1 MHLWGLRG
9 FDQGTGVSDR
19 FHSAAQSFGGTA
31 LLELHLSQLKDLS
44 EPPADDVKLEE
55 WLQERHDE
63 HFQCGE
69 EGQWEPKGEGRW
81 EPKAAFSVV
90 LADLVAARPPRLT
103 PQLLEM
109 VCLGGEDFI
118 GLTNLMALG
127 SHSAADVDAR
137 HTGLVNLT
145 MWAQEVVLQT
155 LEQSE
160 TSPDAPD
167 PSDDGYGLQVLAE
180 ELERVIREG
189 TAMLASSAERLTA
202 AVAEAVSEQVRV
214 VLVSGA
220 RDAAVR
226 GKPKAVAALAAC
238 NSVLD
243 GVEESLRGVDAAAA
257 ACLPLLQLTSK
268 LLRALSMPFPDA
280 IVESVIDRALH
291 ELDQAECSVETRLQK
306 RLADALSAES
316 FVNELRV
323 AFLGLIKRP
332 ASEDAHGVA
341 RRELMQLA
349 IKLDAEVARVA
360 QNEVERCMENEERC
374 ADEDVAVSECAAA
387 CEHLLRAHVRP
398 PLGKAHARVSGE
410 ARGRSSGILRQIAGT
425 EPAASWTEEGRE
437 AWEEGVMPTTASK
450 GLNLRALAQAQAAV
464 VAKDSLV
471 AGGKGLMETVKDRV
485 REMTVKTQEQLAEWV
500 DRCTGDLGDV
510 ATSALGD
517 TCGALLAP
525 ALGLL
530 GEVVKGRTNKLTTHT
545 WQVREVAMLGA
556 LRALDALRHAA
567 AALHDDAAAAG
578 GSARADVQADVR
590 AVRKELQAAVLVRLS
605 LERTPSVQ
613 ALQRQGEALAAELN
627 VPLRAVCDLG
637 AQGGDGDALLAN
649 QLKDVG
655 GTLEE
660 LRKAMEGERESRAK
674 REREEE
680 RERLAAI
687 ERHEAW
693 AQAEHVV
700 RKTIDAQLLEL
711 EEAQKAV
718 ALEPDLLQKQLL
730 LVRCRGIH
738 AALAQSSRNVN
749 DIGTGIGVVVGFLT
763 TVNDKL
769 DVVNG
774 SLNALQS
781 SVRELGADLRRMVG
795 QPVLEALAEQ
805 RSKRLAQCQE
815 LRREVYIATDGVGP
829 GDDGKFLVSE
839 SNEPK
844 DLLKAVKTELL
855 ESKEVSLLLLSGP
868 AGSGKSTFVRHLEV
882 YLEMEYVEQTRGERG
897 ELVLVKVSLPTL
909 KNPMADLFREA
920 LARGYG
926 LREAQ
931 IHELRDLARAGTVRL
946 IFLLDAYDELP
957 SQCLFKNLYMSN
969 NLEQYRAHVEGDTPP
984 AYPKVIIT
992 TRTEL
997 LSRAAEYR
1005 HAFVPME
1012 MDKPARAT
1020 VEKADASFLEL
1031 RITPFGSKVDAY
1043 IHAKVALDV
1052 RRELERQVGALAP
1065 LSKDAAEALR
1075 AGAGALWRHD
1085 ALKEGFGGDLLDA
1098 ACAAVTAPG
1107 GRSESLER
1115 VTRYMRQVPHDLRLL
1130 PSWPVVWV
1138 LAGARAETPLGLEQ
1152 TLKGFCEG
1160 LARAETGKIW
1170 LHRDYRDAFDAI
1182 PELKELT
1189 TTPFMVEIVMEILP
1203 KLEETRSTDA
1213 SIKAK
1218 LMLLLEDDAVQMVWG
1233 CISRWCGLSDSVLLQ
1248 VQAALEGG
1256 SDQAPGQGLENLK
1269 KLEEEVVQMLKG
1281 QDILLNQPKL
1291 VELGWEQLRA
1301 TGLVSGPMRR
1311 RGVGSDG
1318 STAAPDAS
1326 MDALAGPAAEADWI
1340 LDEAVEEVIQEE
1352 EGRLLEGTIC
1362 KVGILYLLK
1371 SALCRRKVRAS
1382 RIYAMF
1388 ARMYVQREAR
1398 KAVTQGAYDADTVER
1413 EGAQYAQR
1421 LALTMVAENV
1431 TKVPLRSDSELFHE
1445 ESIWDPFLQDG
1456 GELRE
1461 TVQKAAPVRCE
1472 GGMLTFI
1479 HKTELMARYGDAP
1492 QPVGA
1497 ATQGGVKGSKEAEHE
1512 KREEADKA
1520 TLLTAAAE
1528 GDMVE
1533 MLRELVDKG
1542 AEVDAEDGKGRTA
1555 LTVALAFGQ
1564 EAAARALL
1572 EAGAGVN
1579 AGTGQRPLHAT
1590 AKKGMVEMVRE
1601 LVDKGA
1607 EVDAEDGEVRTA
1619 LTVALAFGQEAAA
1632 RALLEAGAGV
1642 NAGTGQR
1649 PLHAVAKKG
1658 MEEMVREL
1666 AGKGAEVDAEDG
1678 EGRTALTVAVAFGQE
1693 AAARALLARS
1703 KLQPSVR
1710 LISTAPFTV
1719 IPNHPASG
1727 GAPSAEPEKNA
1738 AKNAAPLGAGHAR
1751 HTERPVD
1758 PIAAQ
1763 SPAKDRE
1770 RSNAQ
1775 LVNAER
1781 PVDPIATQS
1790 PAKDRERS
1798 NAQLVNTEN
1807 RVDGQGGVK
1816 KAESADNAAAAKG
1829 GVPTEQRQPIDAT
1842 NSTNGQQGLEKEA
1855 AGKVVSAKAQGQE
1868 ALRVLM
1874 GEVCAGTLPHTLS
1887 LGQPEEAAQTLAR
1900 LHAALGHRE
1909 ILTEVVMLPL
1919 LDGLFTATRH
1929 CAGNAALLGRLAC
1942 LLRCVHRLLL
1952 MTMQLDVG
1960 GDLKKKRAQWKAEAD
1975 KLRRLCVSR
1984 FNSAAQICG
1993 GTALLELH
2001 LSQMQLTQI
2010 HAHELSSEVVSA
2022 VANVTVGAVKAVL
2035 VGSYGTLVKG
2045 LGQAVSAGVDAVN
2058 QQLSQTCFAQLKAL
2072 SEPPVDDVELE
2083 RWLRELHDVHF
2094 KYGEEG
2100 QWEPKGEGRWEPK
2113 AAFSVVLAD
2122 LVAARP
2128 PRLTPQLLETVCLG
2142 GEDFIGLSNLMAFG
2156 SHSSADMDARHAGL
2170 VNLTMWA
2177 QEVVL
2182 HAVEESETNQ
2192 DAPDQAADT
2201 EQWSSTDDSWRD
2213 GYGLQVLA
2221 EELERVIQES
2231 TAKLASAADQLTA
2244 AVVEGVSK
2252 QVQDVLVPGARDAA
2266 VRGKPKAVAA
2276 LAACNSVL
2284 DGVEESLWGVHG
2296 AAVACQLL
2304 LQLTSK
2310 LLRAFTMPLPDAL
2323 AGGLIGRA
2331 LHELDPEVCSDVE
2344 TRLQKRLTAAL
2355 RAESFVRELSDV
2367 LAVTQTSGCASTS
2380 STLQLGARPAA
2391 PSDEVTE
2398 PSPRD
2403 AVKDSLTWLLSEDVL
2418 AEVRPLLGTLQ
2429 AFLGLIK
2436 GPASK
2441 DSHEDARRE
2450 LMKLAIELDDKVV
2463 LMAREEVE
2471 RCMENEGRCAQEGVA
2486 APGQHEAESLVGRL
2500 LEGFPKAV
2508 SEWLVPALGII
2519 RQKLLQ
2525 SVPSEGE
2532 NSKTSSLPSGLIDAI
2547 AYVDAGMATLEQVS
2561 ECSVACKDLLRTHV
2575 RPPLSKARAYLSGE
2589 ARGNTGGWVP
2599 SFFTSRTKRPQASN
2613 SRAQEEEPAQVWHDL
2628 QLALSGLDW
2637 ILHKITGTELTASQ
2651 AEKGRN
2657 AWQDSMR
2664 LLTNAAECGW
2674 TSLMA
2679 PQSSEE
2685 EVPPQ
2690 HAAHESASRRMLQVT
2705 AAFLQLSLHLKRARA
2720 LAGSLQGASRRLNL
2734 RALAQAQPQN
2744 VAKDSLVKA
2753 KEALLE
2759 TVKDRVR
2766 EMTVEAQKQL
2776 ADWADRC
2783 TGDFADDVATSA
2795 LGDTCGALLAPALG
2809 LLGEVVNERTNGLAA
2824 HMWRV
2829 REVAMVGALRA
2840 LDALRDDAAG
2850 IHDDAALHDDAA
2862 AAAAAGGSARADE
2875 PADIRAVRKELQA
2888 AVVVRL
2894 SLERRP
2900 SVQAL
2905 QRNGE
2910 ALAAELNAP
2919 LRVASNVL
2927 GGNGREQLP
2936 SKMEG
2941 VENKLD
2947 ELRKTIEGERESRAK
2962 QEREEE
2968 RERLAAIE
2976 RHEAWAQ
2983 AQHVVRQ
2990 TIDAQLLELEE
3001 AQKAVA
3007 REPDLLRKQLLL
3019 VRCRDVHAALAQ
3031 SSRNVRDIGTG
3042 IGVVVGFLT
3051 TVNAK
3056 LDAVNESLN
3065 ALQSSVRELGAD
3077 LRRMVGRPALEELAE
3092 QRGKRLAQCQELRR
3106 EVYIATD
3113 GVGPG
3118 DDGKFLVSE
3127 SNEPKDLLK
3136 AVKTELLESK
3146 SASLLLL
3153 SGPAGS
3159 GKSTFVRH
3167 LEVYLETEY
3176 VEQTRG
3182 ERGEV
3187 VLVKVSLPTL
3197 KNPTADLFREALQQK
3212 GLREAQIHELRDL
3225 ARAGTVQLIFLLD
3238 AYDEL
3243 PSQCLF
3249 KNLYMS
3255 NSLEQYRDLSE
3266 EGAAPLAYPKVIITT
3281 RTELLSRAAEYHH
3294 AFVPMETGEPARATM
3309 EAARAAFLELR
3320 IAPFGSKVDAY
3331 IHAKVALEVRREL
3344 DRQVGALAPLS
3355 KEAAE
3360 ALRAGAG
3367 ALWRHD
3373 ALKEG
3378 SGGEL
3383 LDAACAAVT
3392 APGGRSE
3399 SLERVTRYM
3408 QQVPHDLLALQLLP
3422 SWPVVWALAGAL
3434 AETPLGLEQ
3443 ALKSF
3448 CEGLAR
3454 AETGKIWLHRDYR
3467 DAFDA
3472 IPELKELTTT
3482 PFMVE
3487 IVMEILPKLQ
3497 ELQST
3502 DASMK
3507 AKLLLL
3513 LEQDAAQMVW
3523 GCISRWRG
3531 PGNSVLLQLQAALKG
3546 GSDVAP
3552 AQGLESLKKL
3562 EDEVVGMLKGQGL
3575 VLNQPKLV
3583 ALGWEQLQATGV
3595 AFGQRPRRGGS
3606 DGNTAACDVSM
3617 DDQAGPEAQVDW
3629 ILDEVVEDVIQEEE
3643 EEEEKDRLLED
3654 IICQVGILYVL
3665 KNALCRQKVQGSHIY
3680 AMFMYMFVQREARKA
3695 VTQGAYDAD
3704 TVEREG
3710 AQYAQRLA
3718 LTMVAENVTKVPLR
3732 SDSELFHEESI
3743 WDPFLRDGGELRAT
3757 VQKAAPEL
3765 MAGHGDA
3772 PQPVGAATQ
3781 GGVKGSK
3788 EVDLRHEDVVRDFLV
3803 DLFLEDVEFISEAA
3817 FVVAWAERC
3826 CKGGYLAGAGGHACD
3841 LLLNNVRALLGGALP
3856 KRSGGTLLHAA
3867 ASDGAYFAVSKIL
3880 EMLSTGLADGA
3891 LLEQRDDEGRT
3902 PLFCAAQSGH
3912 AQVAAALLA
3921 AGAQRDARSKLRPEI
3936 LRIGGSRADCVCGL
3950 DRQDRP
3956 PVCAHDGAGSIKN
3969 ITAAI
3974 LYADKRRFRWNEQ
3987 LDTDDVGTGNC
3998 R

>member
-31 LLELHLSQLKDLS
+31 LLELHLSQVQLSQVHLPAHALSSQWASAAVNVTVGAAKAVLVGSYGTLVKGLGQVVSAGIDTASQQLSHTCFAQLKDLS

-323 AFLGLIKRP
+323 VLTASQSSGPASTSAVESQQAARPAAPSDKVAEPSPRDAVKDSLTRLLSEVAVAELRPTLGALQAFLGLIKRP
-332 ASEDAHGVA
+332 ASEDAHGGA

-349 IKLDAEVARVA
+349 IELDAEVACVA

-374 ADEDVAVSECAAA
+374 ADEDVAVRGRHEAEALVGRLPESLARAVKEWLVPALKRIRQKLEPSAGESSKTLSLPPGLIDAIAYVDAGMATLAQVSECAAA

-410 ARGRSSGILRQIAGT
+410 ARGRSSGWAPSLFAGRKKRPQASDGDAAEDPEQIWPDLQRALGGLDRILRQIAGT

-437 AWEEGVMPTTASK
+437 AWEEGVMPTVLQAACGGAPLVALQSSGEGTPSSHETHQLASKGTVQVTAAFLQLSIHLKQTRALAGSLQTASK

-578 GSARADVQADVR
+578 GSARADVQANVR

-730 LVRCRGIH
+730 LVRCRGVH

-1138 LAGARAETPLGLEQ
+1138 LAGALAETPLGLEQ

-1371 SALCRRKVRAS
+1371 NALCRRKVRAS

-1479 HKTELMARYGDAP
+1479 HKTELMARHGDAP

-1497 ATQGGVKGSKEAEHE
+1497 ATQGGVKGSKEWAQVDLRHEDVVRDFLVDLFLEDVEFISEAAFVVAWAERGGTLLHAAAADGDYFAVSKILE
-1512 KREEADKA
+1512 MLSTGLADGALLEQRDDEGRTPLFCAVQIGHAQVAAALLAAGARRDARSKLRPEDRPPVWYAAQWGHLEVMRVLIEAGADLSVVDESGASVAHLAAAGGFVEVLLELEMQVHVAIVLGAERDAVSMTMKIISADLSHADNDGNTPAHRAAMVGEADSLRVLHELGVDLSHA
-1520 TLLTAAAE
+1520 DNEGRTPVEAGAARALLEAGAGVNAGTGQRPLHAAA
-1528 GDMVE
+1528 GRGTVE
-1533 MLRELVDKG
+1533 MVRELVEKSAEVDAEDGEGRTALTVALAFGQEAAARALLEAGAGVNAGKGQWPLIHTAAEKGMEEVVRELAAKG
-1542 AEVDAEDGKGRTA
+1542 AEVDAEDGEGRTA

-1579 AGTGQRPLHAT
+1579 AGTGQRPLHGAGVGGMVDFVRELLE
-1590 AKKGMVEMVRE
+1590 AGAEVDAEDKGGLCALDLFLINLVKSAMLTVLYGPAVGKLDGGPLVFPSDFQTFGCTFAYKAPSKRVYYELVILRSPVNTQFGFVDASFELSSARQRPLHAAAGRGTVEMVRE
-1601 LVDKGA
+1601 LVEKSA
-1607 EVDAEDGEVRTA
+1607 EVDAEDGEGRTA

-1642 NAGTGQR
+1642 NAGKGQW
-1649 PLHAVAKKG
+1649 PLIHTAAEKG
-1658 MEEMVREL
+1658 MEEVVREL
-1666 AGKGAEVDAEDG
+1666 AAKGAEVDAEDG
-1678 EGRTALTVAVAFGQE
+1678 EGRTALTVALAFGQEAVARALLEAGAGVNAGTGRRPLHGAGVGGMVDFVRELLEAGAEVDAEDKGGLCALDLFLINLVKSAMLTVLYGPAVGKLDGGPLVFPSDFQTFGCTFAYKAPSKRVYYELVILRSPVNTQFGFVDASFELSSARQRPLHAAAGRGTVEMVRELVEKSAEVDAEDGEGRTALTVALAFGQE
-1693 AAARALLARS
+1693 AAARALMEA
-1703 KLQPSVR
+1703 
-1710 LISTAPFTV
+1710 
-1719 IPNHPASG
+1719 
-1727 GAPSAEPEKNA
+1727 
-1738 AKNAAPLGAGHAR
+1738 GAG
-1751 HTERPVD
+1751 
-1758 PIAAQ
+1758 
-1763 SPAKDRE
+1763 
-1770 RSNAQ
+1770 
-1775 LVNAER
+1775 VNA
-1781 PVDPIATQS
+1781 
-1790 PAKDRERS
+1790 
-1798 NAQLVNTEN
+1798 
-1807 RVDGQGGVK
+1807 
-1816 KAESADNAAAAKG
+1816 
-1829 GVPTEQRQPIDAT
+1829 
-1842 NSTNGQQGLEKEA
+1842 
-1855 AGKVVSAKAQGQE
+1855 
-1868 ALRVLM
+1868 
-1874 GEVCAGTLPHTLS
+1874 GTGRLP
-1887 LGQPEEAAQTLAR
+1887 
-1900 LHAALGHRE
+1900 LHAAARKGMVE
-1909 ILTEVVMLPL
+1909 M
-1919 LDGLFTATRH
+1919 
-1929 CAGNAALLGRLAC
+1929 
-1942 LLRCVHRLLL
+1942 
-1952 MTMQLDVG
+1952 
-1960 GDLKKKRAQWKAEAD
+1960 EAVA
-1975 KLRRLCVSR
+1975 R
-1984 FNSAAQICG
+1984 
-1993 GTALLELH
+1993 ALLE
-2001 LSQMQLTQI
+2001 
-2010 HAHELSSEVVSA
+2010 A
-2022 VANVTVGAVKAVL
+2022 G
-2035 VGSYGTLVKG
+2035 
-2045 LGQAVSAGVDAVN
+2045 AGVNAG
-2058 QQLSQTCFAQLKAL
+2058 T
-2072 SEPPVDDVELE
+2072 
-2083 RWLRELHDVHF
+2083 
-2094 KYGEEG
+2094 
-2100 QWEPKGEGRWEPK
+2100 GR
-2113 AAFSVVLAD
+2113 
-2122 LVAARP
+2122 RP
-2128 PRLTPQLLETVCLG
+2128 L
-2142 GEDFIGLSNLMAFG
+2142 
-2156 SHSSADMDARHAGL
+2156 
-2170 VNLTMWA
+2170 
-2177 QEVVL
+2177 
-2182 HAVEESETNQ
+2182 
-2192 DAPDQAADT
+2192 
-2201 EQWSSTDDSWRD
+2201 
-2213 GYGLQVLA
+2213 
-2221 EELERVIQES
+2221 
-2231 TAKLASAADQLTA
+2231 
-2244 AVVEGVSK
+2244 
-2252 QVQDVLVPGARDAA
+2252 
-2266 VRGKPKAVAA
+2266 
-2276 LAACNSVL
+2276 
-2284 DGVEESLWGVHG
+2284 HG
-2296 AAVACQLL
+2296 AGV
-2304 LQLTSK
+2304 
-2310 LLRAFTMPLPDAL
+2310 
-2323 AGGLIGRA
+2323 GGMV
-2331 LHELDPEVCSDVE
+2331 D
-2344 TRLQKRLTAAL
+2344 
-2355 RAESFVRELSDV
+2355 FVRELLEAGAEVDAEDKGGLCALDLFLINLQDRAGKWRQIDADGSEPDVAETGNHEQQRTTGKRRRTPPSGDV
-2367 LAVTQTSGCASTS
+2367 LGVGEDERGVDV
-2380 STLQLGARPAA
+2380 QLMLGGDTDA
-2391 PSDEVTE
+2391 DLEVNRMQNPGLFYFRGGYDNDFTIFVGGTVVGKML
-2398 PSPRD
+2398 
-2403 AVKDSLTWLLSEDVL
+2403 ALSERGALKAGDVL
-2418 AEVRPLLGTLQ
+2418 HFVLRGAVLEVALNDSPFEEALAE
-2429 AFLGLIK
+2429 
-2436 GPASK
+2436 
-2441 DSHEDARRE
+2441 
-2450 LMKLAIELDDKVV
+2450 
-2463 LMAREEVE
+2463 
-2471 RCMENEGRCAQEGVA
+2471 
-2486 APGQHEAESLVGRL
+2486 
-2500 LEGFPKAV
+2500 
-2508 SEWLVPALGII
+2508 
-2519 RQKLLQ
+2519 
-2525 SVPSEGE
+2525 
-2532 NSKTSSLPSGLIDAI
+2532 LPSGVVPLVQLND
-2547 AYVDAGMATLEQVS
+2547 GGQMLELCFS
-2561 ECSVACKDLLRTHV
+2561 AEI
-2575 RPPLSKARAYLSGE
+2575 
-2589 ARGNTGGWVP
+2589 
-2599 SFFTSRTKRPQASN
+2599 
-2613 SRAQEEEPAQVWHDL
+2613 L
-2628 QLALSGLDW
+2628 QL
-2637 ILHKITGTELTASQ
+2637 
-2651 AEKGRN
+2651 
-2657 AWQDSMR
+2657 
-2664 LLTNAAECGW
+2664 
-2674 TSLMA
+2674 
-2679 PQSSEE
+2679 
-2685 EVPPQ
+2685 
-2690 HAAHESASRRMLQVT
+2690 
-2705 AAFLQLSLHLKRARA
+2705 
-2720 LAGSLQGASRRLNL
+2720 
-2734 RALAQAQPQN
+2734 
-2744 VAKDSLVKA
+2744 
-2753 KEALLE
+2753 
-2759 TVKDRVR
+2759 
-2766 EMTVEAQKQL
+2766 
-2776 ADWADRC
+2776 
-2783 TGDFADDVATSA
+2783 
-2795 LGDTCGALLAPALG
+2795 
-2809 LLGEVVNERTNGLAA
+2809 
-2824 HMWRV
+2824 
-2829 REVAMVGALRA
+2829 
-2840 LDALRDDAAG
+2840 
-2850 IHDDAALHDDAA
+2850 
-2862 AAAAAGGSARADE
+2862 
-2875 PADIRAVRKELQA
+2875 
-2888 AVVVRL
+2888 
-2894 SLERRP
+2894 
-2900 SVQAL
+2900 
-2905 QRNGE
+2905 
-2910 ALAAELNAP
+2910 
-2919 LRVASNVL
+2919 
-2927 GGNGREQLP
+2927 
-2936 SKMEG
+2936 
-2941 VENKLD
+2941 
-2947 ELRKTIEGERESRAK
+2947 
-2962 QEREEE
+2962 
-2968 RERLAAIE
+2968 
-2976 RHEAWAQ
+2976 
-2983 AQHVVRQ
+2983 
-2990 TIDAQLLELEE
+2990 
-3001 AQKAVA
+3001 
-3007 REPDLLRKQLLL
+3007 
-3019 VRCRDVHAALAQ
+3019 
-3031 SSRNVRDIGTG
+3031 
-3042 IGVVVGFLT
+3042 
-3051 TVNAK
+3051 
-3056 LDAVNESLN
+3056 
-3065 ALQSSVRELGAD
+3065 
-3077 LRRMVGRPALEELAE
+3077 
-3092 QRGKRLAQCQELRR
+3092 
-3106 EVYIATD
+3106 
-3113 GVGPG
+3113 
-3118 DDGKFLVSE
+3118 
-3127 SNEPKDLLK
+3127 
-3136 AVKTELLESK
+3136 
-3146 SASLLLL
+3146 
-3153 SGPAGS
+3153 
-3159 GKSTFVRH
+3159 
-3167 LEVYLETEY
+3167 
-3176 VEQTRG
+3176 
-3182 ERGEV
+3182 
-3187 VLVKVSLPTL
+3187 
-3197 KNPTADLFREALQQK
+3197 
-3212 GLREAQIHELRDL
+3212 
-3225 ARAGTVQLIFLLD
+3225 
-3238 AYDEL
+3238 
-3243 PSQCLF
+3243 
-3249 KNLYMS
+3249 
-3255 NSLEQYRDLSE
+3255 
-3266 EGAAPLAYPKVIITT
+3266 
-3281 RTELLSRAAEYHH
+3281 
-3294 AFVPMETGEPARATM
+3294 
-3309 EAARAAFLELR
+3309 
-3320 IAPFGSKVDAY
+3320 
-3331 IHAKVALEVRREL
+3331 
-3344 DRQVGALAPLS
+3344 
-3355 KEAAE
+3355 
-3360 ALRAGAG
+3360 
-3367 ALWRHD
+3367 
-3373 ALKEG
+3373 
-3378 SGGEL
+3378 
-3383 LDAACAAVT
+3383 
-3392 APGGRSE
+3392 
-3399 SLERVTRYM
+3399 
-3408 QQVPHDLLALQLLP
+3408 
-3422 SWPVVWALAGAL
+3422 
-3434 AETPLGLEQ
+3434 
-3443 ALKSF
+3443 
-3448 CEGLAR
+3448 
-3454 AETGKIWLHRDYR
+3454 
-3467 DAFDA
+3467 
-3472 IPELKELTTT
+3472 
-3482 PFMVE
+3482 
-3487 IVMEILPKLQ
+3487 
-3497 ELQST
+3497 
-3502 DASMK
+3502 
-3507 AKLLLL
+3507 
-3513 LEQDAAQMVW
+3513 
-3523 GCISRWRG
+3523 
-3531 PGNSVLLQLQAALKG
+3531 
-3546 GSDVAP
+3546 
-3552 AQGLESLKKL
+3552 
-3562 EDEVVGMLKGQGL
+3562 
-3575 VLNQPKLV
+3575 
-3583 ALGWEQLQATGV
+3583 
-3595 AFGQRPRRGGS
+3595 
-3606 DGNTAACDVSM
+3606 
-3617 DDQAGPEAQVDW
+3617 
-3629 ILDEVVEDVIQEEE
+3629 
-3643 EEEEKDRLLED
+3643 
-3654 IICQVGILYVL
+3654 
-3665 KNALCRQKVQGSHIY
+3665 
-3680 AMFMYMFVQREARKA
+3680 
-3695 VTQGAYDAD
+3695 
-3704 TVEREG
+3704 
-3710 AQYAQRLA
+3710 
-3718 LTMVAENVTKVPLR
+3718 
-3732 SDSELFHEESI
+3732 
-3743 WDPFLRDGGELRAT
+3743 
-3757 VQKAAPEL
+3757 VQK
-3765 MAGHGDA
+3765 
-3772 PQPVGAATQ
+3772 
-3781 GGVKGSK
+3781 
-3788 EVDLRHEDVVRDFLV
+3788 
-3803 DLFLEDVEFISEAA
+3803 
-3817 FVVAWAERC
+3817 
-3826 CKGGYLAGAGGHACD
+3826 
-3841 LLLNNVRALLGGALP
+3841 
-3856 KRSGGTLLHAA
+3856 
-3867 ASDGAYFAVSKIL
+3867 
-3880 EMLSTGLADGA
+3880 
-3891 LLEQRDDEGRT
+3891 
-3902 PLFCAAQSGH
+3902 
-3912 AQVAAALLA
+3912 
-3921 AGAQRDARSKLRPEI
+3921 
-3936 LRIGGSRADCVCGL
+3936 
-3950 DRQDRP
+3950 
-3956 PVCAHDGAGSIKN
+3956 
-3969 ITAAI
+3969 
-3974 LYADKRRFRWNEQ
+3974 
-3987 LDTDDVGTGNC
+3987 
-3998 R
+3998 